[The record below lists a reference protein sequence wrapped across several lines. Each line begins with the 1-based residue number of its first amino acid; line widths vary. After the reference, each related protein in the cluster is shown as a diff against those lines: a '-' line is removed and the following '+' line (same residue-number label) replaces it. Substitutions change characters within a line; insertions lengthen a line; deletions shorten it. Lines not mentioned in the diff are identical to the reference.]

1 MRGKRWTEDDIQ
13 ILHLNIET
21 SEMARMLE
29 RTEASIYSKMFELR
43 RQGKLPNSRS
53 DRQIINEHRIIA
65 LANRLGVKLKGD
77 TNE

>member
-21 SEMARMLE
+21 SEMARMMG
-29 RTEASIYSKMFELR
+29 RTEASIYSKIFELR

>member
-21 SEMARMLE
+21 SEMARMMG